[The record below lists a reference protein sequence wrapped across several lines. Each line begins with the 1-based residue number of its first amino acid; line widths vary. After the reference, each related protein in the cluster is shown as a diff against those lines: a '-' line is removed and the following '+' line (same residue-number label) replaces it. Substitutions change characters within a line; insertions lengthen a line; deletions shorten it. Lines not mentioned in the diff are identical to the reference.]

1 METVRARRNVL
12 ETCLCQQLRHGLL
25 KAVGHTFDCG
35 EGDILLA
42 TLNLAVVSPVH
53 LDMVCKAFLTES
65 KSDATCPDD
74 VGQGCLMRM
83 FDHTN
88 KLVAPVL

>member
-1 METVRARRNVL
+1 METVRVRRNVL

-25 KAVGHTFDCG
+25 EAIGHSFECG
-35 EGDILLA
+35 ESDILLA

-65 KSDATCPDD
+65 KSDATRPDD

-83 FDHTN
+83 FDHTT
-88 KLVAPVL
+88 KLVVPVL